1 MGRLFTTRRSQWLPG
16 IGILGTAVAIG
27 ALIGVSVGVR
37 SWPSYIGLILAVL
50 FLMGWAE
57 RFHSARPARTR
68 RPRPKTNL
76 RLIPGGKED
85 YDLETDSSTDDQKY
99 MM

>member
-1 MGRLFTTRRSQWLPG
+1 M
-16 IGILGTAVAIG
+16 
-27 ALIGVSVGVR
+27 
-37 SWPSYIGLILAVL
+37 L